1 MAERVVRVCAGV
13 CDRSAHSA
21 RSITMNG
28 SLDPISPMN
37 IAHLLR
43 RSAQIHA
50 RQPAVLRGA
59 DLLMDYAT
67 LGARTAALAAH
78 LRQQCG
84 VQPGD
89 RVAIYAAN
97 CPEYLEALHAIV
109 WAGAVSVPVNY
120 KLHAKE
126 LAYVLADSG
135 ARVLLVSQELTGA
148 AQEAGAP
155 DTLVLGSDAYEAAL
169 RHAPMPVH
177 DRAPDDVASLFYT
190 SGTTG
195 RPKGVMQTHRNLL
208 AMTACYFTDVDDVL
222 PGDAMVYAAPMS
234 HGAGLY
240 NYAQVLRG
248 ERHVVPASGGFEPAE
263 LVELAASVGQLTL
276 FAAPT
281 MVHRLVDHVRATG
294 ADVSGFKTVVYGG
307 GPMYA
312 DDLRNALAVMG
323 HRFVQIYGQGE
334 SPMTITALSR
344 AQLADHTHPRWAERM
359 ASVGVAQSLVE
370 VRVVDAAGQPLPPG
384 ETGEVLVRGDTV
396 MPGYWNNPEATA
408 KTLQSGWLY
417 TGDMGALDADG
428 FLTLKDRSK
437 DVIISGGSNIYP
449 REVEEVL
456 LLHPQVREVAVVGQR
471 DAQWGEVVV
480 AYLVAGEGGPV
491 ADAALEALCL
501 EHIARFKRPKEYRW
515 VEALPK
521 NSYGKVLKTELRR
534 GSHPPC

>member
-1 MAERVVRVCAGV
+1 
-13 CDRSAHSA
+13 
-21 RSITMNG
+21 
-28 SLDPISPMN
+28 MN

-43 RSAQIHA
+43 RSALLYA
-50 RQPAVLRGA
+50 EQPAVLHGDQVLWTYRA
-59 DLLMDYAT
+59 
-67 LGARTAALAAH
+67 LGARTAALAAY
-78 LRQQCG
+78 LRTLCG
-84 VQPGD
+84 VAPGD

-97 CPEYLEALHAIV
+97 APEYLEALYAIL

-126 LAYVLADSG
+126 LAYVVADSG
-135 ARVLLVSQELTGA
+135 ARMVLTSETLAPAVG
-148 AQEAGAP
+148 EAGAP
-155 DTLVLGSDAYEAAL
+155 DAGVLVFGSGAYHAAVTQ
-169 RHAPMPVH
+169 APIDVC
-177 DRAPDDVASLFYT
+177 DRAPHDVASLFYT

-248 ERHVVPASGGFEPAE
+248 GRHVVPLSGGFESAE
-263 LVELAASVGQLTL
+263 LVQLAASVRQLTL

-281 MVHRLVDHVRATG
+281 MVHRLVDHVQATG
-294 ADVSGFKTVVYGG
+294 ADVTGFKTIVYGG

-323 HRFVQIYGQGE
+323 NRFVQIYGQGE

-344 AQLADHTHPRWAERM
+344 AQLAERDHPRWPERM
-359 ASVGVAQSLVE
+359 VSVGVAQSLVE
-370 VRVVDAAGQPLPPG
+370 VRVVGAAGQPVPTG
-384 ETGEVLVRGDTV
+384 ETGEVVVRGDTV

-408 KTLQSGWLY
+408 QALREGWLH
-417 TGDMGALDADG
+417 TGDMGVLDADG

-456 LLHPQVREVAVVGQR
+456 LLHPQVREAAVVGQR

-480 AYLVAGEGGPV
+480 AFLVAGEGGAV
-491 ADAALEALCL
+491 ADAVLDALCL
-501 EHIARFKRPKEYRW
+501 EHIARFKRPKAYRW

-521 NSYGKVLKTELRR
+521 NSYGKVLKTELR
-534 GSHPPC
+534 GGAG